1 MTWRI
6 RQGWFLGLAVLC
18 ASTAA
23 WPRDTAWLSARCT
36 RYADLDACADVVR
49 WRPSDPPLL
58 AAFGNAL
65 MRAHRPADALRQYR
79 RAAALAP
86 NMPGIGAKIRVA
98 EARLRSRRPLLDARR
113 NAPPAP
119 RAPAPV
125 VRVPAI
131 APAPAPVVR
140 APASAPVVS
149 APVALPAPAP
159 APVVRAP
166 VAAPAPA
173 PTSVV
178 SAPVARAP
186 VSAPTSVLS
195 APVQP
200 SVVAAADQDA
210 GTRYSNTAPEA
221 QSH

>member
-6 RQGWFLGLAVLC
+6 RASWFLGLAVLC

-23 WPRDTAWLSARCT
+23 WPRDTASLSARCT

-49 WRPSDPPLL
+49 WRPSDPALL

-79 RAAALAP
+79 RAATLAP
-86 NMPGIGAKIRVA
+86 NMPGINAKIRVA
-98 EARLRSRRPLLDARR
+98 EARLRSRRSLLDARR

-125 VRVPAI
+125 VR
-131 APAPAPVVR
+131 APAPRTPAPVPVVR
-140 APASAPVVS
+140 APAV
-149 APVALPAPAP
+149 
-159 APVVRAP
+159 
-166 VAAPAPA
+166 APAPA
-173 PTSVV
+173 PTQVV
-178 SAPVARAP
+178 STPVARAP
-186 VSAPTSVLS
+186 ISAPTPVVSAP
-195 APVQP
+195 PVQP
-200 SVVAAADQDA
+200 PVVAAAADQDA